1 MWYNKIQDGMRIV
14 NMYSEWRLDEWKWE
28 SHVGVWC
35 GGAYTGLTL
44 GVWRAGSENG
54 GMGEPGNGRGVYRGN
69 R

>member
-1 MWYNKIQDGMRIV
+1 
-14 NMYSEWRLDEWKWE
+14 MYSEWRLDEWKWE

-44 GVWRAGSENG
+44 GVWRASSESE
-54 GMGEPGNGRGVYRGN
+54 GMEGCGDGRGVYRGN

>member
-1 MWYNKIQDGMRIV
+1 
-14 NMYSEWRLDEWKWE
+14 MYSELRLDEWKWE